1 MLERPE
7 AFEEFVAHLAM
18 IFKKH
23 FRMNPT
29 VLGPSGEE
37 NTPFLAFVTAVC
49 AEQDIV
55 HPTLAEISD
64 IGRRRG
70 IPEDV

>member
-7 AFEEFVAHLAM
+7 AFEEFVGNLAF
-18 IFKKH
+18 IFKRH
-23 FRMNPT
+23 FRMKPT

-37 NTPFLAFVTAVC
+37 NTPFIAFVTAVC
-49 AEQDIV
+49 AEQGISA
-55 HPTLAEISD
+55 TRAEISD